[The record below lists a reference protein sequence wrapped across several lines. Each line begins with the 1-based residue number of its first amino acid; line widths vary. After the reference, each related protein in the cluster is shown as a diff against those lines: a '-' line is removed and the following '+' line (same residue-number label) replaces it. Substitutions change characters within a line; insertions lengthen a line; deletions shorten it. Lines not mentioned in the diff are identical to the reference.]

1 MPTTAFV
8 IHFPNGDYE
17 YDMRSADAPVIGDT
31 VRRRGLLWKVTKRS
45 SRDVVVTLEVEPV
58 EGGNP
63 TGHHARS
70 DSG

>member
-17 YDMRSADAPVIGDT
+17 YDMRSGDAPVIGDT
-31 VRRRGLLWKVTKRS
+31 VRRRGLLWKVTKRT

-58 EGGNP
+58 DGGQP
-63 TGHHARS
+63 DRPPPRS